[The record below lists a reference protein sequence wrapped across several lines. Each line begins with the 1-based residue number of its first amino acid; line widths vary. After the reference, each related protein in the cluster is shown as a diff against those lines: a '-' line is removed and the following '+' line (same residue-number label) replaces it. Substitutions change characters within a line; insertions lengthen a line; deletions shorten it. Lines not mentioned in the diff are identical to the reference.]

1 MIRYIDKY
9 GTPDALFFS
18 FEENKYYAIWGFD
31 EIYTISNDQ
40 INDSNILCELQNKIN
55 EWKSK
60 SSKNEIATVGFLS
73 YDSKGIFFP
82 KINFKPINSNGPL
95 LWFGKP
101 SIVKKIERDD
111 LINLEYPKAFLNQIN
126 SVSGSLNYHKKIN
139 TIKNYL
145 ESGDVYQINYTQ
157 PMHYNSSCDS
167 FYLYLSL
174 MKSANPTFGAYL
186 NLESTQYI
194 SMSPENFFTKKGK
207 SISSSPIKGT
217 RMRSSAKKVDEALKL
232 ELKNSQKDRAEHV
245 MIVDLI
251 RNDLGKICEFGSI
264 NTENLFDI
272 KSFNTIHHMVTDIT
286 GNLKNDISEIDIF
299 KALFPGGSITGAPK
313 QRAMEII
320 DQIENYSRGIYTG
333 SMGLITDSGDM
344 IFNIA
349 IRTLTLK
356 NDKIEYPVG
365 GGIVWDS
372 KPDEERLES
381 IQKSKILDI

>member
-31 EIYTISNDQ
+31 EIYSISNNQ
-40 INDSNILCELQNKIN
+40 IKDSNILFELQNKIN

-73 YDSKGIFFP
+73 YDSKEIFFP
-82 KINFKPINSNGPL
+82 KVNFKPIKSNGPI

-101 SIVKKIERDD
+101 KIVKKVDRDD
-111 LINLEYPKAFLNQIN
+111 LINLEYPKTFLNQMN
-126 SVSGSLNYHKKIN
+126 GVPESLHYHEKIN
-139 TIKNYL
+139 TIKKYL

-157 PMHYNSSCDS
+157 PMRYSSSCDS

-174 MKSANPTFGAYL
+174 LKSANPTFGAYL
-186 NLESTQYI
+186 NIESNQYI

-217 RMRSSAKKVDEALKL
+217 RMRSSVKEVDEALKL
-232 ELKNSQKDRAEHV
+232 ELKKSKKDRAEHV

-251 RNDLGKICEFGSI
+251 RNDMGKICEFGSI
-264 NTENLFDI
+264 NTKNLFDI
-272 KSFNTIHHMVTDIT
+272 KSFNTIHHMVTDVT
-286 GNLKNDISEIDIF
+286 GNLNKDISEIDIL

-313 QRAMEII
+313 QRAIEII

-333 SMGLITDSGDM
+333 SMGVITNNGDM

-349 IRTLTLK
+349 IRTLTLE
-356 NDKIEYPVG
+356 NDQIEYPVG

-372 KPDEERLES
+372 DPDEERLEA

>member
-18 FEENKYYAIWGFD
+18 FEQNKYYSIWGFD

-101 SIVKKIERDD
+101 SIVKKIDRDD
-111 LINLEYPKAFLNQIN
+111 LINLEYPKVFLNQKN
-126 SVSGSLNYHKKIN
+126 SVSGLLDYHKKIN
-139 TIKNYL
+139 IIKNYL
-145 ESGDVYQINYTQ
+145 ESGDVYQINYTE
-157 PMHYNSSCDS
+157 PMYYNSNCDS

-174 MKSANPTFGAYL
+174 MKSADPTFGAYL
-186 NLESTQYI
+186 NIESTTYI
-194 SMSPENFFTKKGK
+194 SMSPENFFTKKGNL
-207 SISSSPIKGT
+207 ISSSPIKGT
-217 RMRSSAKKVDEALKL
+217 RMRSSEKKVDDALKL
-232 ELKNSQKDRAEHV
+232 ELKKSQKDKAEHV

-251 RNDLGKICEFGSI
+251 RNDLGKICEYGSI
-264 NTENLFDI
+264 NTKNLFDI
-272 KSFNTIHHMVTDIT
+272 KSFNTIHHMVTDIK
-286 GNLKNDISEIDIF
+286 GNLKKDISEIDIF
-299 KALFPGGSITGAPK
+299 KALFPGGSITGTPK

-333 SMGLITDSGDM
+333 SMGLITNSGDM

-349 IRTLTLK
+349 IRTLTLE

-372 KPDEERLES
+372 KPDEERLEA